1 MRRCARRWRISRKE
15 AGLNRVMLDAA
26 LRGSVGSVAIQLR
39 VLRGRVFLQVLDT
52 TYLTPRW
59 DPEAPDTLLSV
70 TEAYKVPGRVLAAQG
85 YALADEGLA
94 YWFMRRWDAEAETW
108 FEPWPV
114 GQHREPVVDEAR
126 TVRHGLG
133 FVPLVWIRN
142 LPGGDGVDGACT
154 FRPAI
159 ETAIEIDYQLSQAGR
174 GLKYSS
180 DPTLLVREPAAMEGE
195 LIRGGGNALVVSEKG
210 DAKLLEINGTAA
222 AAVIEY
228 VRTLRELA
236 LEGVHGNRASA
247 DRLSAAQSG
256 RALELMNQGL
266 VWLADNLRVS
276 YGAGLLELARM
287 VIRASNRYALR
298 THGERIPP
306 LDLSAR
312 VGLKWPRWYPPTAED
327 RLRDAQTL
335 RVLAAAGTI
344 SRETALKSHRRRLR
358 HRRRSG
364 GTGAHCS
371 REDPMSEDDPASV
384 PAEDAEARAAAL
396 ERRLA
401 ELEAQSRERLIR
413 AELKAEAVRAGM
425 VDLDGLKLVDAAV
438 RDRRRGGRGAGRGGA
453 DADAAPGQAVAV
465 QPAPAPPARRRRR
478 RRSRRGRG
486 GPPT

>member
-1 MRRCARRWRISRKE
+1 MFETICGLIPRDRDYDDRARRLDILRRVLEGRLYDALPYEFHEERSAAGEYVPLRLRRPSVRYPLARIVVDDSVSLVFGDGHFPMLDSEDPAVRAALADIAKE
-15 AGLNRVMLDAA
+15 AGLNRVMLDAG

-52 TYLTPRW
+52 TYLTPCW
-59 DPEAPDTLLSV
+59 DPEEPDTLLSV

-85 YALADEGLA
+85 YALADEA
-94 YWFMRRWDAEAETW
+94 FTYWFTRRWDTETETW

-114 GQHREPVVDEAR
+114 GQQPEPVVDEAR

-180 DPTLLVREPAAMEGE
+180 DPTLLVREPAALEGD

-247 DRLSAAQSG
+247 ERLSAAQSG
-256 RALELMNQGL
+256 RALEMMNQGL

-276 YGAGLLELARM
+276 YGTGLLELARM

-306 LDLSAR
+306 LDVSAR

-335 RVLAAAGTI
+335 RVLAASGTI
-344 SRETALKSHRRRLR
+344 SQETALKCI
-358 HRRRSG
+358 
-364 GTGAHCS
+364 A
-371 REDPMSEDDPASV
+371 DVYDI
-384 PAEDAEARAAAL
+384 EDAS
-396 ERRLA
+396 A
-401 ELEAQSRERLIR
+401 ELARIAAERT
-413 AELKAEAVRAGM
+413 
-425 VDLDGLKLVDAAV
+425 
-438 RDRRRGGRGAGRGGA
+438 
-453 DADAAPGQAVAV
+453 P
-465 QPAPAPPARRRRR
+465 
-478 RRSRRGRG
+478 
-486 GPPT
+486 